1 MISVAIVDDDPIVCS
16 SIGTILTATGTAQVL
31 WSAHD
36 GETAVANYRR
46 HAPDVLLID
55 VQMPGID
62 GLEAAARIL
71 RGDPDA
77 RILILT
83 TFADPDYIRRAIDL
97 HTKGYL
103 IKQDVASVVPAVQA
117 VMAGQVV
124 LGAEVRGR
132 RIGQPRD
139 RGAFVSERRHG
150 AQPHQRHPGQDE
162 HLEPHQTRR
171 RMARMPLM
179 GVRLHRGRG
188 GIALCTAVLNAVEQ
202 PYWTVPIVLSEDFQ
216 IVGEFFAYNRGSQN
230 R

>member
-36 GETAVANYRR
+36 GEAAVANCRR

-62 GLEAAARIL
+62 GLEAAERIL
-71 RGDPDA
+71 QDDPDA

-124 LGAEVRGR
+124 LGAEVL
-132 RIGQPRD
+132 GQLPLHVAPHEGVGEDPRFAVLTD
-139 RGAFVSERRHG
+139 RE
-150 AQPHQRHPGQDE
+150 
-162 HLEPHQTRR
+162 L
-171 RMARMPLM
+171 
-179 GVRLHRGRG
+179 
-188 GIALCTAVLNAVEQ
+188 GIAALVAEGLDNREIAGRLYLSEGTVRNRISDILAKTNISNRTKLAVE
-202 PYWTVPIVLSEDFQ
+202 WL
-216 IVGEFFAYNRGSQN
+216 ACH
-230 R
+230 